1 MNTTAEIDV
10 TDRWN
15 IPEELRV
22 ECPEGRADTDF
33 SGFEL

>member
-15 IPEELRV
+15 IPEEV
-22 ECPEGRADTDF
+22 TVPCPEGREDTDF
-33 SGFEL
+33 SGFVL